1 MTKAPVEL
9 SVHETEAEVFVRDIM
24 SRPAITAKESDTA
37 MIAAK
42 LMAKH
47 DVGCIIIVD
56 KAGKPSG
63 IITERDIVERIA
75 SKNLLPS
82 DVKVT
87 DAMSKPIIG
96 VPTTTRVTDAAKQM
110 NQSKIRRLAVV
121 DGGKLVGILTMK
133 DILEVTPAM
142 MDLMSEK
149 SRVSG
154 LETPRTKSSL
164 AGYCDNCETWSENL
178 VQKEGVFLCQ
188 ECARDVGNQE
198 ES

>member
-1 MTKAPVEL
+1 VTKAPVEL

>member
-1 MTKAPVEL
+1 
-9 SVHETEAEVFVRDIM
+9 M
-24 SRPAITAKESDTA
+24 SRPPITAKESETA
-37 MIAAK
+37 MAAAK
-42 LMAKH
+42 LMTKH
-47 DVGCIIIVD
+47 DVGCIIVVD
-56 KAGKPSG
+56 KNGKPSG
-63 IITERDIVERIA
+63 IITERDIVERVA
-75 SKNLLPS
+75 SRNLLPS

-87 DAMSKPIIG
+87 EAMSKPIIG

-154 LETPRTKSSL
+154 LDSP
-164 AGYCDNCETWSENL
+164 
-178 VQKEGVFLCQ
+178 
-188 ECARDVGNQE
+188 
-198 ES
+198 

>member
-1 MTKAPVEL
+1 M
-9 SVHETEAEVFVRDIM
+9 SVHETEPEVFVRDIM
-24 SRPAITAKESDTA
+24 SRPPITAKESDTA
-37 MIAAK
+37 MTVAK

-47 DVGCIIIVD
+47 DVGCIIVVD
-56 KAGKPSG
+56 RTGKPSG
-63 IITERDIVERIA
+63 IITERDIVERVA
-75 SKNLLPS
+75 SKNLVPS
-82 DVKVT
+82 AVKVT
-87 DAMSKPIIG
+87 EAMSKPIIG
-96 VPTTTRVTDAAKQM
+96 VLPTTRVREAAKQM
-110 NQSKIRRLAVV
+110 NQSKIRRLAVL

-154 LETPRTKSSL
+154 LEEPRSRSSL
-164 AGYCDNCETWSENL
+164 AGYCDECEAWSENL

-188 ECARDVGNQE
+188 ECARDVGSPE